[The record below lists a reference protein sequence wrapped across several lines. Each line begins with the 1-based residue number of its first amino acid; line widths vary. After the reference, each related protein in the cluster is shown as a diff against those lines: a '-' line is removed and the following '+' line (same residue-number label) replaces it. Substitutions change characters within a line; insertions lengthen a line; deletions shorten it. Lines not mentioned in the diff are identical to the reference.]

1 MMKDSMEEVEEIL
14 NSTRLVL
21 QTFGFWPRESLYNY
35 KLSLWKGY
43 FSVFLIFCGTI
54 FVIFAQITLVGD
66 TIAFSE
72 SSVNVVGWF
81 LMLSKCMAFNLKRD
95 TILLLL
101 IKMERGRMVDYWLE
115 RRAMA
120 TKFLTIV
127 YIILSVTFLVSPL
140 YLSGRNL
147 PFQGNFP
154 PVFFRDPWYQIIYVM
169 EIMLSLL
176 AVSNTLACDVIL
188 ILFVCQLCNDLHRTA
203 TLLQQ
208 YGDDECSLKDVIKQH
223 VSSLNYGETVCSA
236 LSVMYLGQN
245 CICSMAI
252 CLACY
257 ISLTITNTLTLMKMV
272 VVLLAMVPVLFIN
285 CYSGEMI
292 YGASLSVSM
301 AIEENSWKSGNIR
314 VTKDAAFVVQ
324 RAQKPMKIAVGT
336 FGTINLKFFCDSL
349 YTAISYAMVLKT
361 MS

>member
-1 MMKDSMEEVEEIL
+1 
-14 NSTRLVL
+14 
-21 QTFGFWPRESLYNY
+21 
-35 KLSLWKGY
+35 
-43 FSVFLIFCGTI
+43 
-54 FVIFAQITLVGD
+54 
-66 TIAFSE
+66 
-72 SSVNVVGWF
+72 
-81 LMLSKCMAFNLKRD
+81 
-95 TILLLL
+95 
-101 IKMERGRMVDYWLE
+101 MVDYWLE
-115 RRAMA
+115 RREMA
-120 TKFLTIV
+120 TKFLAIV
-127 YIILSVTFLVSPL
+127 YIILTITFIVSPL

-154 PVFFRDPWYQIIYVM
+154 PIFFRDPWYQLIYVM
-169 EIMLSLL
+169 EIMLTLL

-208 YGDDECSLKDVIKQH
+208 YGDDECSLRDVIKQH
-223 VSSLNYGETVCSA
+223 VSSLNYGETLCNA

-245 CICSMAI
+245 CICSMTI

-257 ISLTITNTLTLMKMV
+257 ISFTIANTLTLMKMI

-292 YGASLSVSM
+292 YGSSLTVSM
-301 AIEENSWKSGNIR
+301 AIEANSWKSGNIR

-336 FGTINLKFFCDSL
+336 FGTINLKFFCDSI
-349 YTAISYAMVLKT
+349 YSAISYAMVLKT